1 MPHICNYFCAD
12 PVHAINLL
20 MRLRA
25 PYETLPPAVQRVFL
39 EDLLLDLRTLEK
51 GAIGGS
57 WVPQAIERLIPV
69 QELSSLEFYQQNE
82 GWSTKD
88 LSAAMLKDLYAY
100 VALVRY
106 TTQEV
111 PDATVKIL

>member
-1 MPHICNYFCAD
+1 MAHICNYFCQG

-25 PYETLPPAVQRVFL
+25 PYETLSPERQAAFL
-39 EDLLLDLRTLEK
+39 EDLLRDLRTLEK
-51 GAIGGS
+51 GAIGP
-57 WVPQAIERLIPV
+57 WRPQAIERLLPV

-82 GWSTKD
+82 GWSTPNIPVALIED
-88 LSAAMLKDLYAY
+88 CDAY

-106 TTQEV
+106 GTKEV
-111 PDATVKIL
+111 PDAVSGF